1 MKAWSAWMDGTP
13 CPTGRFFSLYYTFLF
28 FLLFFIS
35 FHGPTAA
42 LSFMLRIP
50 FELELS
56 LLFLEGIYSYFVDVD
71 GGECMIK
78 PLAVAGIKPAYF
90 VSLVYVTC

>member
-1 MKAWSAWMDGTP
+1 
-13 CPTGRFFSLYYTFLF
+13 
-28 FLLFFIS
+28 
-35 FHGPTAA
+35 
-42 LSFMLRIP
+42 MLRIP

-78 PLAVAGIKPAYF
+78 PLAVAGIKTTYF
-90 VSLVYVTC
+90 VSLVYVVKARCQCVVYCEVCDHRFSVWQDRIACDR